1 MPAVEPRSSIGEGT
15 SAEAPIRSTSRP
27 PPQIPA
33 SNFVVIKRTNDGIT
47 GSYVI
52 DTQLRV
58 PKSVALWSPEG
69 SETTNDDG
77 LISGETPHL
86 YLEST
91 HGSVH
96 ADIWLV
102 RGRGSAESGQEA
114 KAIGDDRALINVKT
128 GHSVIN
134 TRLVSNFKKG
144 YFHCLLI
151 IILYY
156 YKLALRYTTAI
167 HTLLL
172 VESRIHQCLATID
185 LCRPSNNIN
194 DSWECL
200 LFPCDKKAM
209 YNLLRSR
216 QCALLLRRRL

>member
-1 MPAVEPRSSIGEGT
+1 MIIPEDKPSTRAIDDDDTVTLASANDHEVPPPYAGIQDGNPVPAAEPRSSVGEGT

-27 PPQIPA
+27 APQIPA

-58 PKSVALWSPEG
+58 PKSVAFWSPEG
-69 SETTNDDG
+69 SEPNNDDG
-77 LISGETPHL
+77 LISGERPHL

-102 RGRGSAESGQEA
+102 RGRGSAEPEQEV
-114 KAIGDDRALINVKT
+114 KAIADDRALINVKT

-134 TRLVSNFKKG
+134 TRLVS
-144 YFHCLLI
+144 
-151 IILYY
+151 
-156 YKLALRYTTAI
+156 
-167 HTLLL
+167 
-172 VESRIHQCLATID
+172 S
-185 LCRPSNNIN
+185 S
-194 DSWECL
+194 
-200 LFPCDKKAM
+200 
-209 YNLLRSR
+209 
-216 QCALLLRRRL
+216 